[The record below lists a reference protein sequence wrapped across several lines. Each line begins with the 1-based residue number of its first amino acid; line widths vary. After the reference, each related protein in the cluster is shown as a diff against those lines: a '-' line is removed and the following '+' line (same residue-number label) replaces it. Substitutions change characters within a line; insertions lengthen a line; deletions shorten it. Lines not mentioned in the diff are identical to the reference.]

1 MKNILAFLK
10 DVATFAL
17 HVALFYIA
25 YKMVAPLIVACL
37 IAVWYKYGSVKGYFL
52 NSAASLDRWGNSEF
66 RTLWNLTLIKSSSE
80 YLFGNIFETI
90 SSVLGKNERAS
101 QVVLVN
107 YRIYYWWKKYKV
119 YRHRKFIKTDYT
131 LIGIG
136 LNRFLWMCDY
146 NHCIKSI
153 NDKII

>member
-1 MKNILAFLK
+1 MKAILKLLK
-10 DVATFAL
+10 EVATFAL

-52 NSAASLDRWGNSEF
+52 NSASSLDRWGNSEF
-66 RTLWNLTLIKSSSE
+66 KTLWNLILIKSSSL
-80 YLFGNIFETI
+80 YKFGNIFETI

-107 YRIYYWWKKYKV
+107 YRVYYWWKKYKV

-146 NHCIKSI
+146 NHCMKSI
-153 NDKII
+153 NDKIT